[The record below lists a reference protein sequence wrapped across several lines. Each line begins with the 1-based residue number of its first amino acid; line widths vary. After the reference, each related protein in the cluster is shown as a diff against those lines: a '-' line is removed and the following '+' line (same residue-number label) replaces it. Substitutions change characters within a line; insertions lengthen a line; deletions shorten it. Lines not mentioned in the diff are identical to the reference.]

1 MGAASF
7 AAGLLKLLCSAD
19 QWKDDD
25 GKFRGKKIPDLFTY
39 EQNHPVGVQS
49 QAAESIG
56 DAFFLAQY
64 TSKDAAAS
72 DMVSA
77 KINKAFNEVCR

>member
-1 MGAASF
+1 MMES
-7 AAGLLKLLCSAD
+7 LEE
-19 QWKDDD
+19 
-25 GKFRGKKIPDLFTY
+25 KIPDLFTY

>member
-25 GKFRGKKIPDLFTY
+25 GKFRGKK
-39 EQNHPVGVQS
+39 S
-49 QAAESIG
+49 QTFS
-56 DAFFLAQY
+56 L
-64 TSKDAAAS
+64 TSKT
-72 DMVSA
+72 
-77 KINKAFNEVCR
+77 IL